1 MALLKKEK
9 ICSVEVVDKGRP
21 GDPPRRVYYRVG
33 EVLTFRDD
41 GNGDV
46 YQRIK
51 LSLLPN
57 QVFHVFADNG
67 NGQERADNGR

>member
-9 ICSVEVVDKGRP
+9 ICSVEVVDKTP
-21 GDPPRRVYYRVG
+21 GQPPRRVYYRIG
-33 EVLTFRDD
+33 EILTFRDD
-41 GNGDV
+41 ANGDV

-51 LSLLPN
+51 LSLLPG
-57 QVFHVFADNG
+57 QTFHVFADNG